1 MTTIIIIV
9 ILLIIAFLLWLI
21 LANHKPANNKPD
33 NTIIATYTQ
42 NGTIHNGSLRKGC
55 QRPNN

>member
-1 MTTIIIIV
+1 MTTIFIIL

-21 LANHKPANNKPD
+21 LANRKPSNKP
-33 NTIIATYTQ
+33 NYPIATYTQ
-42 NGTIHNGSLRKGC
+42 NGVIHNGSLRKGC

>member
-1 MTTIIIIV
+1 MITLLI
-9 ILLIIAFLLWLI
+9 ILLIVAFLLWLI
-21 LANHKPANNKPD
+21 LANHKPDNKPD

-42 NGTIHNGSLRKGC
+42 NGVIQNGSLRKGC

>member
-1 MTTIIIIV
+1 MTTIFIIV
-9 ILLIIAFLLWLI
+9 ILLIIAFILWLI
-21 LANHKPANNKPD
+21 LANHKPTNKPD